1 MLMDEMG
8 GKGGRRQ
15 VIDSLFRQPRE
26 TYNQGPWAQ
35 GPGWN
40 CSDTLVRNQ
49 FCHHGFLFAQVRGGS
64 MENGMGLKSPR
75 EAMITRRRS
84 SVPATTRSKRL
95 QAPELRPVRGDCD
108 GWYDGRIFKCEAGQV
123 TFELAKRS

>member
-35 GPGWN
+35 GPGLN

-49 FCHHGFLFAQVRGGS
+49 FCHQRLFHSFAQNGHIVNVR
-64 MENGMGLKSPR
+64 L
-75 EAMITRRRS
+75 
-84 SVPATTRSKRL
+84 
-95 QAPELRPVRGDCD
+95 
-108 GWYDGRIFKCEAGQV
+108 
-123 TFELAKRS
+123 